1 MKSYKV
7 PRRVLD
13 DSYGRGDIKTMPYV
27 VKKAVQDYARRNNMK
42 VSADFYAAM
51 DKQIDALLVAAST
64 RCKDNKR
71 KTLKAYDL

>member
-1 MKSYKV
+1 
-7 PRRVLD
+7 
-13 DSYGRGDIKTMPYV
+13 GDIRTMPYI

-42 VSADFYAAM
+42 VSSDFYAAM
-51 DKQIDALLVAAST
+51 DKEINALLIAASA

>member
-1 MKSYKV
+1 
-7 PRRVLD
+7 
-13 DSYGRGDIKTMPYV
+13 MPYI

-51 DKQIDALLVAAST
+51 DKEIDALLSAAAL
-64 RCKDNKR
+64 RCRDNKR

>member
-1 MKSYKV
+1 
-7 PRRVLD
+7 
-13 DSYGRGDIKTMPYV
+13 MPYI

-42 VSADFYAAM
+42 VSSDFYAAM
-51 DKQIDALLVAAST
+51 DKEIDALLIAASA

>member
-1 MKSYKV
+1 
-7 PRRVLD
+7 
-13 DSYGRGDIKTMPYV
+13 MPYV
-27 VKKAVQDYARRNNMK
+27 VKKAVQDYARRKNMK

-51 DKQIDALLVAAST
+51 DKEIDALLVAAAA